1 MGTACAA
8 ARGSHGPRPKVSAG
22 ARLAGIP
29 GPSVADGVYGAGTH
43 MVWKVERDSARVAG
57 RSRGARVP
65 GSVAGWTG
73 LLACA
78 AGVLAGGAGCSSAAA
93 HSSAAT
99 AGATCG
105 STRTA
110 VGVPV
115 LIKVAKGTVNCGVAM
130 RVENEYAAKVRNG
143 QVAGTGGGAPV
154 SVNGWT
160 CQGYSTPEL
169 LSTGI
174 ASQCHMGSDAIV
186 AVLPPVPTPTATGTA
201 G

>member
-1 MGTACAA
+1 
-8 ARGSHGPRPKVSAG
+8 VSG
-22 ARLAGIP
+22 P
-29 GPSVADGVYGAGTH
+29 GPSVADRVYGAGTH
-43 MVWKVERDSARVAG
+43 KVWKVERDSARVAG
-57 RSRGARVP
+57 RSRGVRVP
-65 GSVAGWTG
+65 AAVGGWAG
-73 LLACA
+73 LLVCA
-78 AGVLAGGAGCSSAAA
+78 AGLLAGGAGCSSAAG

-110 VGVPV
+110 VDVPV

-130 RVENEYAAKVRNG
+130 RVENEYAAKVRDG

-154 SVNGWT
+154 TVNGWT

-174 ASQCHMGSDAIV
+174 ASQCHTGSDAIV
-186 AVLPPVPTPTATGTA
+186 AVLPPVPTPTATGTV

>member
-1 MGTACAA
+1 MERGSARGTGGGRGGRMPGTAAGGA
-8 ARGSHGPRPKVSAG
+8 GVLAGRAGRAG
-22 ARLAGIP
+22 ALARR
-29 GPSVADGVYGAGTH
+29 AGRAGLL
-43 MVWKVERDSARVAG
+43 VWVAG
-57 RSRGARVP
+57 
-65 GSVAGWTG
+65 
-73 LLACA
+73 L
-78 AGVLAGGAGCSSAAA
+78 LAGGAGCSSAA
-93 HSSAAT
+93 HSDVAA

-110 VGVPV
+110 VDVPV
-115 LIKVAKGTVNCGVAM
+115 LIKVSKGTVNCAVAM
-130 RVENEYAAKVRNG
+130 RVENEYAAKVRSG
-143 QVAGTGGGAPV
+143 QVPGNGGGAPV
-154 SVNGWT
+154 KVDGWT